1 VAAEGS
7 RSLDANLI
15 LALHALLEE
24 RNLTH
29 AGNRLTVSQ
38 PAMSGALARLR
49 RHFDDEL
56 LVRTGGDYELTPLAT
71 NLKPIVAEAVAS
83 AEVVFG
89 RGPGFDPQTAHRKF
103 SISLSEYAMTVL
115 AAPLVRLLAT
125 KAPHTTIELTPIPT
139 NGDDLALHLLRRD
152 IILGP
157 TGFGIPGRRQP
168 VFSDRFVCVVSASNP
183 RLKRG
188 ALSMTDL
195 QEMPHA
201 VARFGP
207 GKSTFTPDEVA
218 LQHAGIERDV
228 RVVVPSLH
236 TLPTAVAGTDLC
248 AFIPLRFTQRCAAM
262 LDLVVA
268 ETPVPPIALVE
279 AAHWHPSRANDP
291 ALSWFRNA
299 LHDVAVTVED
309 DD

>member
-1 VAAEGS
+1 VAVEGG
-7 RSLDANLI
+7 RGIDANLI

-56 LVRTGGDYELTPLAT
+56 LVRSAGDYELTPLAAK
-71 NLKPIVAEAVAS
+71 LRPIVAEAVAS

-89 RGPGFDPQTAHRKF
+89 RGPGLDPRSAHRTF
-103 SISLSEYAMTVL
+103 SVSLSEYAMTVL
-115 AAPLVRLLAT
+115 AGPLVRLLAT
-125 KAPHTTIELTPIPT
+125 KAPHTKIEFTPIPM
-139 NGDDLALHLLRRD
+139 NPDDLALHLLRRD

-157 TGFGIPGRRQP
+157 AGYGIPGRRQP
-168 VFSDRFVCVVSASNP
+168 VFSDRFVCVVSGSNP
-183 RLKRG
+183 RLKQG
-188 ALSMTDL
+188 ALSLADL
-195 QEMPHA
+195 SGMRHV

-207 GKSTFTPDEVA
+207 GKSAFTPDEVA
-218 LQHAGIERDV
+218 LHQAGIERDV

-248 AFIPLRFTQRCAAM
+248 AFIPLRLVQRCAAT
-262 LDLVVA
+262 LGLVVA

-279 AAHWHPSRANDP
+279 VAHWHPSRANDP
-291 ALSWFRNA
+291 ALSWFRNV

-309 DD
+309 ES

>member
-1 VAAEGS
+1 
-7 RSLDANLI
+7 
-15 LALHALLEE
+15 
-24 RNLTH
+24 
-29 AGNRLTVSQ
+29 
-38 PAMSGALARLR
+38 MSGALARLR

-56 LVRTGGDYELTPLAT
+56 LVRTGGCYELSPLAAK
-71 NLKPIVAEAVAS
+71 LRPVVAEAVAS

-89 RGPGFDPQTAHRKF
+89 NGPGFDPQSARRTF

-115 AAPLVRLLAT
+115 AAPVVRLLAA
-125 KAPHTTIELTPIPT
+125 KAPHTNVEFTPIPSH
-139 NGDDLALHLLRRD
+139 GDDLAVHLLRRD
-152 IILGP
+152 LILGP

-183 RLKRG
+183 RLKQG
-188 ALSMTDL
+188 ALSLADL
-195 QEMPHA
+195 QEMPFA

-207 GKSTFTPDEVA
+207 GRSMSGPDEVA
-218 LQHAGIERDV
+218 LHQAGIERDV
-228 RVVVPSLH
+228 RVIVPTLH
-236 TLPTAVAGTDLC
+236 TLPTAVAGTELC
-248 AFIPLRFTQRCAAM
+248 AFIPLRFVQRCAAL

-268 ETPVPPIALVE
+268 ETPVPPIQLVE

-309 DD
+309 AG

>member
-1 VAAEGS
+1 VAVEGG
-7 RSLDANLI
+7 RSIDANLI

-71 NLKPIVAEAVAS
+71 KLKPIVAEAVAG
-83 AEVVFG
+83 AEAVFG
-89 RGPGFDPQTAHRKF
+89 HDPGFDPRSARRTF

-115 AAPLVRLLAT
+115 AAPLVRLLAA
-125 KAPHTTIELTPIPT
+125 KAPHTNIELTPIPT

-183 RLKRG
+183 RLKQG
-188 ALSMTDL
+188 ALSLTDL

-201 VARFGP
+201 VARFGQ
-207 GKSTFTPDEVA
+207 GRSTFTPDEVA
-218 LQHAGIERDV
+218 LHQAGIERDV

-268 ETPVPPIALVE
+268 QTPVPLIALVE

-291 ALSWFRNA
+291 ALSWFRNV

-309 DD
+309 DG